1 MRAETADLPES
12 FNQALGALGRRSG
25 GRADCAWSGRFL
37 GHEGI
42 RRFQESALLCE
53 LFFACFEH
61 LVVRRFLNS
70 VGHELLAQILLLF
83 HARRAMAGR

>member
-1 MRAETADLPES
+1 MRAEIADSPEF
-12 FNQALGALGRRSG
+12 FNQALGPMGRRCG
-25 GRADCAWSGRFL
+25 RRADRALPGRFL

-53 LFFACFEH
+53 LFFARFEH
-61 LVVRRFLNS
+61 LVVRGFLNS